1 MKQTKTKLT
10 AFEKSPTELTIETI
24 TKCCRVALNG
34 YAKSMITFRVDESVK
49 SNSKYIKL
57 IKEDTFYTIR
67 VSDHRTEIKYWDKQI
82 IIRKGVT
89 KNKIVIATI
98 RNGIEILQHKR
109 IDHVIGQVGYD
120 TSV

>member
-34 YAKSMITFRVDESVK
+34 YTKSGITFRVDESVK

-57 IKEDTFYTIR
+57 LKDDTFYTIR
-67 VSDHRTEIKYWDKQI
+67 VSDHRTEVKYWDKQI
-82 IIRKGVT
+82 IVRNGT
-89 KNKIVIATI
+89 PKNKIVIATI

-109 IDHVIGQVGYD
+109 IDHVMGQVGYVA
-120 TSV
+120 SV